1 MTNQGELV
9 MDKELKRLV
18 VEICSIVLL
27 LIIVVPICVN
37 ASSNY
42 LSKKDALLVGNKA
55 SVDISNRG
63 EYKQIKVTSG
73 VDNTVKMS
81 LIMKIS
87 KFNDEYLIYLDD
99 QEFSLSDLEYT
110 EDENYQYYNLGNF
123 DIEKERVFQFKI
135 KVKDKSYYDETISY
149 GFFTEGLM

>member
-1 MTNQGELV
+1 

-27 LIIVVPICVN
+27 LVIVIPICVN
-37 ASSNY
+37 ASSDY
-42 LSKKDALLVGNKA
+42 RSKRDALLVGNKA
-55 SVDISNRG
+55 SVDISNNG
-63 EYKQIKVTSG
+63 EYKQIRVTSG
-73 VDNTVKMS
+73 VDDTVKMS
-81 LIMKIS
+81 LVMRIS
-87 KFNDEYLIYLDD
+87 KFNDEYLIYLVDK
-99 QEFSLSDLEYT
+99 EYSLSDFDYT

-123 DIEKERVFQFKI
+123 DVEKERVFQFKI

>member
-1 MTNQGELV
+1 

-27 LIIVVPICVN
+27 LVIVIPICVN
-37 ASSNY
+37 ASSDY
-42 LSKKDALLVGNKA
+42 RSKRDALLVGNKA
-55 SVDISNRG
+55 SVDISNNG
-63 EYKQIKVTSG
+63 EYKQIRVTSG
-73 VDNTVKMS
+73 VDDTVKMS
-81 LIMKIS
+81 LVMRIS

-99 QEFSLSDLEYT
+99 KEYSLSDLEYT

-123 DIEKERVFQFKI
+123 DVEKERVFQFKI

>member
-1 MTNQGELV
+1 

-27 LIIVVPICVN
+27 LVIVIPICVN
-37 ASSNY
+37 ASSDY
-42 LSKKDALLVGNKA
+42 RSKRDALLVGNKA
-55 SVDISNRG
+55 SVDISNNG
-63 EYKQIKVTSG
+63 EYKQIRVTSG
-73 VDNTVKMS
+73 VDDIVKMS
-81 LIMKIS
+81 LVMRIS

-99 QEFSLSDLEYT
+99 KEYSLSDLEYT

-123 DIEKERVFQFKI
+123 DVEKERVFQFKI